1 MAIIVGTMLGAIERR
16 DLGEIADMM
25 EQTGAGYQN
34 GKRARRLYGVRWE
47 DHWERDLAE
56 VRREF
61 SIEPFRAA

>member
-1 MAIIVGTMLGAIERR
+1 LAQ
-16 DLGEIADMM
+16 D
-25 EQTGAGYQN
+25 
-34 GKRARRLYGVRWE
+34 RWE